1 MIVTTLASVFED
13 IDFFVGACFCGE
25 GFMVE
30 LSLAVL
36 GVSFDVG
43 GCVEGKVFAVV
54 VCLSGVGEVLV

>member
-1 MIVTTLASVFED
+1 
-13 IDFFVGACFCGE
+13 
-25 GFMVE
+25 MVE

-43 GCVEGKVFAVV
+43 GCAEEVFAVA

>member
-13 IDFFVGACFCGE
+13 RDFFVGACFCGE

-43 GCVEGKVFAVV
+43 GCVEEVFAVV

>member
-1 MIVTTLASVFED
+1 MVKA
-13 IDFFVGACFCGE
+13 
-25 GFMVE
+25 FMVE